1 MNSKTRKGI
10 LAGAV
15 LENLDKY
22 YPGVDPEVLEEIK
35 PSRLT
40 RRQEDKK
47 RDDKRR
53 QRNNRDN

>member
-15 LENLDKY
+15 LDKLDKY
-22 YPGVDPEVLEEIK
+22 YPNIDPEVIDEIK

-53 QRNNRDN
+53 QRNERDN

>member
-10 LAGAV
+10 LAGAT
-15 LENLDKY
+15 LDTLDKY
-22 YPGVDPEVLEEIK
+22 YPNIDPEVIGEIK

-47 RDDKRR
+47 REQRRRNRNERDD
-53 QRNNRDN
+53 